1 MYQNITSNTTGTALT
16 TIDETDGENG
26 NFDLRI
32 TNYHASNVPIIDI
45 HLTNADGDVFYII
58 KGMRIPVATSVTF
71 PTKHDT
77 GDHSL
82 TIVASG
88 NPNITLMRIYD

>member
-1 MYQNITSNTTGTALT
+1 MYQNITTNATTVLT

-32 TNYHASNVPIIDI
+32 TNYHDTAASTVDL
-45 HLTNADGDVFYII
+45 HLTNAIGEVFYIAHS
-58 KGMRIPVATSVTF
+58 MRIPVGTSVTF

-82 TIVASG
+82 TIVTTGSST
-88 NPNITLMRIYD
+88 ITLMRIY

>member
-1 MYQNITSNTTGTALT
+1 MYQNITTNGSTVLT
-16 TIDETDGENG
+16 TIDEADGENG

-32 TNYHASNVPIIDI
+32 TNYHASNVPIVDI
-45 HLTNADGDVFYII
+45 YLTNVGGDDFYII

-82 TIVASG
+82 TIETSN
-88 NPNITLMRIYD
+88 NPNLTLMRIYD

>member
-1 MYQNITSNTTGTALT
+1 MYQNITSDSTTVLT
-16 TIDETDGENG
+16 TINETDGENG

-32 TNYHASNVPIIDI
+32 TNYHVSTIPVVDI
-45 HLTNADGDVFYII
+45 HLTNASGEVFYIT
-58 KGMRIPVATSVTF
+58 KGMRIPVATSATF

-82 TIVASG
+82 TIVVSG
-88 NPNITLMRIYD
+88 SPNITLMRIYD